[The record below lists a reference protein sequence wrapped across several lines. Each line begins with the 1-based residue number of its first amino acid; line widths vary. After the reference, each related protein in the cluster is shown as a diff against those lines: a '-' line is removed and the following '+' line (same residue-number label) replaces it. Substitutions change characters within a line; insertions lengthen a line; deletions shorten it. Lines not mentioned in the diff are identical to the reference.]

1 MDITT
6 LIGILSG
13 LGCIF
18 FAIFL
23 GAGVKAFIHI
33 PSLMITLGGT
43 LAATLI
49 NFPLPEILKIWK
61 AAIKVLKSHAFDPS
75 VPIPLMMSYAEKAR
89 REGLLSLEDSLEEI
103 EDEFLKAGMRLI
115 IDGTDPEEVRD
126 IMEIELDYLEERHG
140 RGQRLFLAMAKY
152 SPAFGMIGT
161 LIGLISMLGSMN
173 DPGSIGPSMAVALIT
188 TFYGAL
194 MANLIFMPI
203 AGKLRA
209 RTADETLMRRIVLEG
224 VLMIQAQVS
233 PRYISQKLVAYLPP
247 GLRGTALQKENQKA
261 GVTDDEKIPS
271 PV

>member
-6 LIGILSG
+6 LVGILSG

-23 GAGVKAFIHI
+23 GAGIKAFVHI
-33 PSLMITLGGT
+33 PSLMITVGGT

-61 AAIKVLKSHAFDPS
+61 AVIKVLKSHEFDPS
-75 VPIPLMMSYAEKAR
+75 TPIPFIISYADKAR
-89 REGLLSLEDSLEEI
+89 QEGLLSLEDNLDEV
-103 EDEFLKAGMRLI
+103 EDEFMKSGMRLI

-126 IMEIELDYLEERHG
+126 IMEIELAYLEERHD

-161 LIGLISMLGSMN
+161 LIGLISMMRSID
-173 DPGSIGPSMAVALIT
+173 DPSTIGPSMAVALIT

-194 MANLIFMPI
+194 MANLVFMPI
-203 AGKLRA
+203 AGKLKA
-209 RTADETLMRRIVLEG
+209 RSADESLMRRIILEG
-224 VLMIQAQVS
+224 ILMIEAQVN

-247 GLRGTALQKENQKA
+247 RLRETALQKENQKA
-261 GVTDDEKIPS
+261 GVTDEERIPS